1 LSLDQL
7 PAALVHHPVVALA
20 KEHAVVEIGLATLDP
35 VHQVMPTELGCGGG
49 ATARGVDASSPHS
62 LGVKSDH
69 VAGLVDLMHVKRQDI
84 VPRPARDPEHPDA
97 DRG

>member
-1 LSLDQL
+1 MARTEQDEVFELI
-7 PAALVHHPVVALA
+7 PAAVHPVN
-20 KEHAVVEIGLATLDP
+20 D
-35 VHQVMPTELGCGGG
+35 VMPTELGCEGG